1 MLALGDGPRT
11 ESELAVALGLA
22 EDDVR
27 ASSRA
32 PTAATS
38 STSRTTPYR
47 RPRSSTAPPS
57 GHSSRAGR
65 TCPTTSAPSSSEWW
79 LDDYTESVREAL
91 TKLRDGHPAPG
102 RDADYAYL
110 LLAEAE
116 DLVRSQ
122 ERVYLWPC
130 DCRTLKGA
138 CDQSVYNCIRFANDR
153 DLGWEIS
160 KERAIAILHEADAAG
175 LTHTDY
181 VGLGG
186 ESDPHAICNC
196 CTDCCQPHLAAER
209 LGMSDIWPRRRHV
222 ARLLPDACTLCGTC
236 TERCPFGALT
246 ITAGADGGEAL
257 VLTAAEC
264 RGCGLCATGCPETAI
279 AMEPRDGGARVSS
292 SPNARLDGHH
302 FGWSRDHAPAGD
314 GGAGRDGRVRPRRS
328 LGRPARPRR
337 DRRRPRAGRLGPGAA
352 AHRPGRDRGR
362 RARRRPAHRRRGHRA
377 RGLGLDGR
385 AAGLRAP
392 RRRVPRA
399 GPEDLAPR
407 TGRDLCRVRARHPRP
422 AQAVHRRDRRRAGR
436 RRPPPPTTART
447 LRRQSRRARPGRGQR
462 AAAARRGRG
471 RAALVRRRP
480 RRPGRRRGVRHG
492 DRGADDRA
500 PAPRPGEGR
509 GPERA
514 ALLDP
519 RPGHAASAT
528 PPATR

>member
-1 MLALGDGPRT
+1 MDLADDAVSASSFLDRSALWAQFEGWKDVPDG
-11 ESELAVALGLA
+11 
-22 EDDVR
+22 VR
-27 ASSRA
+27 AELV
-32 PTAATS
+32 
-38 STSRTTPYR
+38 
-47 RPRSSTAPPS
+47 
-57 GHSSRAGR
+57 
-65 TCPTTSAPSSSEWW
+65 EWW
-79 LDDYTESVREAL
+79 LADYTESVREAL

-257 VLTAAEC
+257 VLTADEC
-264 RGCGLCATGCPETAI
+264 RGCGLCATGCPEAAI
-279 AMEPRDGGARVSS
+279 AMEPREEAR
-292 SPNARLDGHH
+292 A
-302 FGWSRDHAPAGD
+302 
-314 GGAGRDGRVRPRRS
+314 
-328 LGRPARPRR
+328 
-337 DRRRPRAGRLGPGAA
+337 
-352 AHRPGRDRGR
+352 
-362 RARRRPAHRRRGHRA
+362 
-377 RGLGLDGR
+377 
-385 AAGLRAP
+385 
-392 RRRVPRA
+392 
-399 GPEDLAPR
+399 
-407 TGRDLCRVRARHPRP
+407 
-422 AQAVHRRDRRRAGR
+422 
-436 RRPPPPTTART
+436 
-447 LRRQSRRARPGRGQR
+447 
-462 AAAARRGRG
+462 
-471 RAALVRRRP
+471 
-480 RRPGRRRGVRHG
+480 
-492 DRGADDRA
+492 
-500 PAPRPGEGR
+500 
-509 GPERA
+509 
-514 ALLDP
+514 
-519 RPGHAASAT
+519 
-528 PPATR
+528 